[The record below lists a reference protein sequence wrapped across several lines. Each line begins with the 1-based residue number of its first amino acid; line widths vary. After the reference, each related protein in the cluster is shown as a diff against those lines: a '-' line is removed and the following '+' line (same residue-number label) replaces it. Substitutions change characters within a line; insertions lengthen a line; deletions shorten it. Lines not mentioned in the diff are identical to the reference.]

1 MYIVAIAWLYVTL
14 MMAVTEKSVTAGILT
29 FTFYGLLP
37 CALLV
42 WLIGTPARRRA
53 KFLASARES
62 ALSSSAEPEQ
72 EPGPGAS
79 ANHPVDTPDG
89 ADTKRD

>member
-14 MMAVTEKSVTAGILT
+14 MMAVTERSVTAGILT

-42 WLIGTPARRRA
+42 WLIGTPARRRNRHRQQMLEA
-53 KFLASARES
+53 KLPPADVSVPS
-62 ALSSSAEPEQ
+62 NDPLS
-72 EPGPGAS
+72 
-79 ANHPVDTPDG
+79 NDPVNAPDR
-89 ADTKRD
+89 ADTQRD